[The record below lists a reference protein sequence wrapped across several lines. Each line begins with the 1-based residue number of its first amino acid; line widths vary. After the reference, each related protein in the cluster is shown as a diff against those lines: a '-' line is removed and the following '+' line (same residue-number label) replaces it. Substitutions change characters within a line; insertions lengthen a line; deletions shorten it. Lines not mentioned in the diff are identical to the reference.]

1 MSGHLLHAT
10 PVLSTSIDVV
20 RCIAPEMDPSGVQVS
35 RRGSV
40 NWRRGVASLGVEP
53 GFFDNS
59 GRNPLRMVQASTAI
73 VLRASGLAYEEVH
86 NLQPDICTYIH
97 AEDTFLSARWAL
109 PGSRRRNSPIPPHR
123 VCTLFRFVGVRS
135 TPLYEGSFAGGE
147 NKQLTYAQATVW
159 GVGKEVPSSLSL
171 PPFFLWVNSVRRVTG
186 RQQVRE
192 GHLPSPN

>member
-1 MSGHLLHAT
+1 MYKYHG
-10 PVLSTSIDVV
+10 
-20 RCIAPEMDPSGVQVS
+20 
-35 RRGSV
+35 
-40 NWRRGVASLGVEP
+40 GVASTGGVVWPRLALSPDSSTIRVGTRCGWYRHLPPSFYELLGWP
-53 GFFDNS
+53 MKKFITCSQTFAHTYT
-59 GRNPLRMVQASTAI
+59 LKI
-73 VLRASGLAYEEVH
+73 LFCLRAG
-86 NLQPDICTYIH
+86 
-97 AEDTFLSARWAL
+97 R

-186 RQQVRE
+186 RQVRE